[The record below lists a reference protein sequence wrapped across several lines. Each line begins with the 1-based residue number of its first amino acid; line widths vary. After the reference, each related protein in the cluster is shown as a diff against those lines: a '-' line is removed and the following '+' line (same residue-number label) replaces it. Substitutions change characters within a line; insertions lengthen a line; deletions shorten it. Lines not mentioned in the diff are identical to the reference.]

1 MNKIIER
8 VLQELSKD
16 EPRLDYIRGA
26 LETLLEIQDGVV
38 AQIGRAL
45 PEPMNH
51 DVIGRQKKVSGST
64 PDDSTTKDE
73 GQVLDAMTRAR
84 IEKVKALAEKST
96 ELA

>member
-16 EPRLDYIRGA
+16 EPRLDYVRGA
-26 LETLLEIQDGVV
+26 LETVLEMQVV
-38 AQIGRAL
+38 PKKDYTDDTAKLIPKFNEMLERKE
-45 PEPMNH
+45 EP
-51 DVIGRQKKVSGST
+51 
-64 PDDSTTKDE
+64 KDE